1 VRTEHKP
8 ALGAELVIPLIAAG
22 LTAYFLYSVSGVE
35 WEAKANGVIIG
46 SMLLV
51 LIAVQVVRL
60 GVAFAQGRASGG
72 SGALFTPREALPKRI
87 GMLIVTIVFVATV
100 PWLGLAL
107 GLFGAL
113 VAALLVM
120 GERRWKRIFAVAF
133 SIALVASLLFTVALD
148 SGLPKGPV
156 ENLVIRLVR

>member
-1 VRTEHKP
+1 MERKR
-8 ALGAELVIPLIAAG
+8 ALGADLVIPALAAG
-22 LTAYFLYSVSGVE
+22 FTAYFLYSVAGFE

-46 SMLLV
+46 SALLLLV
-51 LIAVQVVRL
+51 AVQVVRL
-60 GVAFAQGRASGG
+60 GIAAARGRIDRGFAPLVS
-72 SGALFTPREALPKRI
+72 PPEALPKRI
-87 GMLIVTIVFVATV
+87 GMLVVTIVFVASV

-120 GERRWKRIFAVAF
+120 GVRGARRILAVALSI
-133 SIALVASLLFTVALD
+133 SIAASLLFTVALE
-148 SGLPKGPV
+148 SNLPKGPV